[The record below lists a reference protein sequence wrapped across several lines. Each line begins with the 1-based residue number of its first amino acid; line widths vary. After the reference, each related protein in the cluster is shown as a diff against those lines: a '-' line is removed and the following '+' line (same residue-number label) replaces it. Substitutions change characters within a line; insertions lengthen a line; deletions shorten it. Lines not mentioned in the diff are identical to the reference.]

1 MSVQLRHQDTLA
13 GIEPEMLHGFFSG
26 WKHPHA
32 PETHLHILKE
42 SDHVVV
48 AIDEEKGAVVG
59 FVTALSD
66 HVQAAFIPLLE
77 VVPNYRGQGVGS
89 ELMRRMLT
97 KLEGTPAIDLT
108 CAPELQSFYRRFGMT
123 PSTGMILRNH

>member
-1 MSVQLRHQDTLA
+1 MSIQLRYQDTLE
-13 GIEPEMLHGFFSG
+13 GVTPDVLHGFFSG
-26 WKHPHA
+26 WQHPHT
-32 PETHLHILKE
+32 PETHLRILE
-42 SDHVVV
+42 GSDHVLL
-48 AIDEEKGAVVG
+48 AIDDDKERVVG

-77 VVPNYRGQGVGS
+77 VLPEYRGQGVGS

-108 CAPELQSFYRRFGMT
+108 CAPELQSFYLRFGMSL
-123 PSTGMILRNH
+123 STGMILRNH